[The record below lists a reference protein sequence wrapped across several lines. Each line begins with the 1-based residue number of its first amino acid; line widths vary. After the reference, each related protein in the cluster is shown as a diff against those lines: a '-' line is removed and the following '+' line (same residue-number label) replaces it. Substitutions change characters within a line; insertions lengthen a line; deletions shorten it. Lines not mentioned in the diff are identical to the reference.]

1 MRNII
6 VGIIFLGTI
15 ISIFFALFFT
25 QKLQKSSPKSHGKIY
40 ITASF
45 YPLAFMAGQIGGEYV
60 DVVTV
65 TPAGEEPHDYEPTA
79 RQIAT
84 IQESDI
90 LILNGGGFEAWGE
103 RIQTSL
109 NNSSVRIVITGQNL
123 ISQNDPHVF
132 LDPKIAKEQAI
143 IIFQTIVNTDPAHSQ
158 YYTSRAN
165 VLFKKFDELDSQY
178 RAGFAN
184 CETKEFIT
192 THAAFSY
199 LAKEYGLTQIAI
211 SGLSPEAEPS
221 IRKITEITAYAKDH
235 HIDTIFFERLASP
248 KITQTI
254 AQEVGAKTQ
263 VLDPLEGLTE
273 AEIKSGTNYFTI
285 MQNNLTNLRLALK
298 CK

>member
-1 MRNII
+1 
-6 VGIIFLGTI
+6 
-15 ISIFFALFFT
+15 
-25 QKLQKSSPKSHGKIY
+25 
-40 ITASF
+40 
-45 YPLAFMAGQIGGEYV
+45 MAEQIGGEYV

-109 NNSSVRIVITGQNL
+109 KSSPVRIVITGQNL

-132 LDPKIAKEQAI
+132 LDPKKAKEQAT
-143 IIFQTIVNTDPAHSQ
+143 IIFQTIVNTDPAHRQ
-158 YYTSRAN
+158 YYTNRAN
-165 VLFKKFDELDSQY
+165 ALFKKFDELDTQY
-178 RAGFAN
+178 RTGLAR

-199 LAKEYGLTQIAI
+199 LAKEYELTQIAI

-221 IRKITEITAYAKDH
+221 IHKITEITAYAKDH

-248 KITQTI
+248 KIAQAI

-273 AEIKSGTNYFTI
+273 TEIKSGINYFII

-298 CK
+298 CQ